1 MKISKFNESVNVTPK
16 KKSNFDYDEWENTVG
31 KSSRIAAYRKY
42 AGIAE
47 DFEISESNI
56 DEYALNRVSSEFVCD
71 RDRVKA
77 EILGKA
83 WED

>member
-1 MKISKFNESVNVTPK
+1 MKIKKLNEGAEVNQQ
-16 KKSNFDYDEWENTVG
+16 KKSNFDYEEWENTVG

-71 RDRVKA
+71 RNRVKA
-77 EILGKA
+77 ELLGEA

>member
-1 MKISKFNESVNVTPK
+1 MLITRHTKINQPT
-16 KKSNFDYDEWENTVG
+16 KKSNFDYLEWEATIG
-31 KSSRIAAYRKY
+31 KDSRITAYRKY

-71 RDRVKA
+71 RNRVKA
-77 EILGKA
+77 ELLGEA
-83 WED
+83 

>member
-1 MKISKFNESVNVTPK
+1 MKIKKLNEGAEVNQQ
-16 KKSNFDYDEWENTVG
+16 KKSNFDYFKWEDTVG
-31 KSSRIAAYRKY
+31 KASRIAAYRKY

-71 RDRVKA
+71 RNRVKA
-77 EILGKA
+77 ELLGEA
-83 WED
+83 

>member
-1 MKISKFNESVNVTPK
+1 MKIERLQEAVEKQPQK
-16 KKSNFDYDEWENTVG
+16 KCNFDYMQWEDTVG

-47 DFEISESNI
+47 DFEILESNI
-56 DEYALNRVSSEFVCD
+56 DEYALNRVSSEYVCD
-71 RDRVKA
+71 RNRVKA
-77 EILGKA
+77 EILGEA

>member
-56 DEYALNRVSSEFVCD
+56 DEYKLLLSKSIKLRTVAQICMNTLLIE
-71 RDRVKA
+71 
-77 EILGKA
+77 
-83 WED
+83 

>member
-1 MKISKFNESVNVTPK
+1 MKIKKLNEGAEVNQP
-16 KKSNFDYDEWENTVG
+16 KKSNFDYLKWEDTVG
-31 KSSRIAAYRKY
+31 KASRIAAYRKY

-71 RDRVKA
+71 RNRVKA
-77 EILGKA
+77 ELLGEA
-83 WED
+83 

>member
-1 MKISKFNESVNVTPK
+1 MKISKLNESVNVTPK
-16 KKSNFDYDEWENTVG
+16 KERKFDYLEWEATVG
-31 KSSRIAAYRKY
+31 KGSRIAAYRKY

-47 DFEISESNI
+47 DFEITESNI
-56 DEYALNRVSSEFVCD
+56 DEYALNRVSCESVCP

-77 EILGKA
+77 ELLGKP

>member
-47 DFEISESNI
+47 DFGISESNI
-56 DEYALNRVSSEFVCD
+56 DEYRFLFE
-71 RDRVKA
+71 VKPS
-77 EILGKA
+77 K
-83 WED
+83 

>member
-1 MKISKFNESVNVTPK
+1 MKIERLQEAVEKQPQ
-16 KKSNFDYDEWENTVG
+16 KKSNFDYMQWEDTVG

-47 DFEISESNI
+47 DFEILESNI
-56 DEYALNRVSSEFVCD
+56 DEYALNRVSSEYVCD
-71 RDRVKA
+71 RNRVKA
-77 EILGKA
+77 EILGEA

>member
-1 MKISKFNESVNVTPK
+1 MKISKFNESVNITPK

-56 DEYALNRVSSEFVCD
+56 DEYALNRVSSESVCD
-71 RDRVKA
+71 KERVRA
-77 EILGKA
+77 ELLGKA